1 MILYFDTVRHT
12 IYSSKSAKQH
22 PPPTLPPA
30 PPSHLHPHPHPHPHP
45 TPPPHHPPTPPRLPF
60 ASFGARSP
68 FQTATAIMMTSSNW
82 NIFRVIG
89 RLCGE
94 FTGHRWILRTEAS
107 DAVLLF
113 SLICVWINCWANNR
127 EAGDLR
133 RYRAHCDVTVM
144 KKLKA

>member
-12 IYSSKSAKQH
+12 IYSSKSPKQH

-30 PPSHLHPHPHPHPHP
+30 PHPTSTP
-45 TPPPHHPPTPPRLPF
+45 TPPPPAPTIPPHPPTPPRLPF

-68 FQTATAIMMTSSNW
+68 FQAATAIMMTSSNW

-94 FTGHRWILRTEAS
+94 FTGHRRIPRTEAN

-127 EAGDLR
+127 EADDLR

-144 KKLKA
+144 KTLKA